1 LIKKSSKLTV
11 QVSCLFYLIDFFK
24 EKIKSGFYCF
34 FVSGPFWVVFFR
46 TTLSKSHTQRVHAA
60 KFPAYLVLCFERR
73 RPKPNTVARLDTRV
87 GYATDHVTR
96 RWAN

>member
-1 LIKKSSKLTV
+1 VPILLNRFFQRKNKKWIL
-11 QVSCLFYLIDFFK
+11 LFFCKWAFLGRFF
-24 EKIKSGFYCF
+24 I
-34 FVSGPFWVVFFR
+34 